1 MQKKIWE
8 IPNTIIDSA
17 SNKEAETP
25 STKKVPHPYLK
36 ANEKNPAIAA
46 TLSLFMWGGGQIYNR
61 DIKRGLSLLTAMA
74 VFGLS
79 FSMIL
84 INWDTVFAFLKGI
97 GLTPIN
103 IILMFFFLY
112 ALIML
117 LWYGNIIHAYL
128 SVDRTRNEPF
138 NGADHPVLSGIAS
151 TLIPGWGQ
159 MLNGQ
164 FKKGMLYLFSFFS
177 GLFCLTFIISS
188 TVLWPSIDLERERA
202 AFETSLLAM
211 LILAIIVSLLW
222 LINIF
227 DAVIVAFEPI
237 KKEPISKRLRYSIT
251 RLKSRKN
258 QIEIWQRM
266 KVTVFLMLLLM
277 LSVAISYSLFPKEY
291 YYNTLTSLSRDLNKN
306 GMKVLP
312 AFIQDTADTI
322 FHKEQRQYNPEK
334 HNI

>member
-1 MQKKIWE
+1 MEKKIWE
-8 IPNTIIDSA
+8 IPNTVVDSA
-17 SNKEAETP
+17 SNKGEETP
-25 STKKVPHPYLK
+25 STKKVSHPYLK

-46 TLSLFMWGGGQIYNR
+46 TLSMFLWGGGQIYNK
-61 DIKRGLSLLTAMA
+61 DTKRGLYLLSAMA
-74 VFGLS
+74 VFGFL

-84 INWDTVFAFLKGI
+84 INWDAVFTFLKGI
-97 GLTPIN
+97 GLTTMN

-128 SVDRTRNEPF
+128 AVDRARNEPF
-138 NGADHPVLSGIAS
+138 NGTDHPVLSGIAS

-159 MLNGQ
+159 ILNGQ
-164 FKKGMLYLFSFFS
+164 FRKGMLYLFLFFS
-177 GLFCLTFIISS
+177 GLFCLTFIISA
-188 TVLWPSIDLERERA
+188 TALWPSIDLEYERS
-202 AFETSLLAM
+202 AFETALLVI
-211 LILAIIVSLLW
+211 LILAVIVSLLW

-227 DAVIVAFEPI
+227 DAVIVAFEPV
-237 KKEPISKRLRYSIT
+237 KKEPIRKRLRYSIN

-258 QIEIWQRM
+258 QMEIWQRM
-266 KVTVFLMLLLM
+266 KVTVFLILLLM
-277 LSVAISYSLFPKEY
+277 LSVAISYNLFPKEY
-291 YYNTLTSLSRDLNKN
+291 YYNSLISLSRDLNKN

-322 FHKEQRQYNPEK
+322 FHKEQRQYSPEK

>member
-8 IPNTIIDSA
+8 IQNTIIDSA
-17 SNKEAETP
+17 SDKGAESP
-25 STKKVPHPYLK
+25 STKKVSHPYLK
-36 ANEKNPAIAA
+36 TNEKSPAIAA
-46 TLSLFMWGGGQIYNR
+46 TLSLFLWGGGQIYNKDTR
-61 DIKRGLSLLTAMA
+61 HGLSLLIAMA

-84 INWDTVFAFLKGI
+84 INWDTVFTFLKGI

-138 NGADHPVLSGIAS
+138 NGTDHPVLSGIAS
-151 TLIPGWGQ
+151 TLIPGLGQ
-159 MLNGQ
+159 ILNGQ
-164 FKKGMLYLFSFFS
+164 FRKGMLYLFSFFA
-177 GLFCLTFIISS
+177 GMFCLTFIISA
-188 TVLWPSIDLERERA
+188 TALWPSIDMENEKSIFEKMLLTTGA
-202 AFETSLLAM
+202 SAFIA
-211 LILAIIVSLLW
+211 SLLW

-227 DAVIVAFEPI
+227 DAVIVAFEPV
-237 KKEPISKRLRYSIT
+237 KKEPVRKRLRYSIN
-251 RLKSRKN
+251 RIKSKRS
-258 QIEIWQRM
+258 QIELWERT
-266 KVTVFLMLLLM
+266 KVTFFLVLLLI
-277 LSVAISYSLFPKEY
+277 LSVAISYSVFPKEY

-312 AFIQDTADTI
+312 AFIQDTADAI
-322 FHKEQRQYNPEK
+322 FNKEQKQQSPEK
-334 HNI
+334 NSI

>member
-8 IPNTIIDSA
+8 IQNTIIDSA
-17 SNKEAETP
+17 SDKGAESP
-25 STKKVPHPYLK
+25 STKKVSHPYLK
-36 ANEKNPAIAA
+36 TNEKNPAIAA
-46 TLSLFMWGGGQIYNR
+46 TLSLFLWGGGQIYNKDTR
-61 DIKRGLSLLTAMA
+61 HGLSLLIAMA

-84 INWDTVFAFLKGI
+84 INWAAVFTFLKGI

-177 GLFCLTFIISS
+177 GLFCLTFIISA
-188 TVLWPSIDLERERA
+188 TVLWPSIDMENEKSIFEKMLLTTGA
-202 AFETSLLAM
+202 SAFIA
-211 LILAIIVSLLW
+211 SLLW

-227 DAVIVAFEPI
+227 DAVIVAFEPV
-237 KKEPISKRLRYSIT
+237 KKEPVRKRLKYSINRIKSKRS
-251 RLKSRKN
+251 
-258 QIEIWQRM
+258 QIELWERT
-266 KVTVFLMLLLM
+266 KVTFFLVLLLI
-277 LSVAISYSLFPKEY
+277 LSVAISYNIFPKEY
-291 YYNTLTSLSRDLNKN
+291 YYDTLTSLSRDLNKN

-312 AFIQDTADTI
+312 AFIQDAADTI
-322 FHKEQRQYNPEK
+322 FNKEQKQRNPEK
-334 HNI
+334 NSI